1 MEKDNKK
8 IHVSAIDIY
17 LKPTYDC
24 TDTYHA
30 NKVNNELDRIQNN
43 GGIVIGIETHKL
55 EFNDGMTDPKLRT
68 IITYKI

>member
-1 MEKDNKK
+1 MDNNKK
-8 IHVSAIDIY
+8 IHVSVIDIY
-17 LKPTYDC
+17 LDC
-24 TDTYHA
+24 SDTYHA

-55 EFNDGMTDPKLRT
+55 EFNDGMNDPKLRA